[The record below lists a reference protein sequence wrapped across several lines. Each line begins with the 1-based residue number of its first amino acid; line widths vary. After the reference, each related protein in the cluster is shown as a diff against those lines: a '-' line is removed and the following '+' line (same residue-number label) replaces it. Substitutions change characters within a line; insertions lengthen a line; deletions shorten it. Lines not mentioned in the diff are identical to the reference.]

1 MRRSAWIFLAA
12 ILLPSL
18 ALAWLAVR
26 SVRDQQVIL
35 EHQQAIICQDITD
48 ALAKQVQDQV
58 DSARAAF
65 VQTTDQFL
73 QNGYSPRT
81 LATGFNQ
88 KLQPVW
94 KLADVGF
101 AVDLKGVIYSPSMV
115 DGTIAHTFRNEN
127 DRFLTN
133 RENAEIFTQNV
144 APPKVAP
151 KLLQTEQAQTAQQA
165 TPQQSMKSE
174 NQLEVQQATQQR
186 GPQRNQNSA
195 ASTAPAG
202 QSANQRQRA
211 NTGRFSTRT
220 KVRTRSRAFLRKT
233 RQRRCS
239 GPTVSRAPSPTKAR

>member
-26 SVRDQQVIL
+26 SARDQQVIL

-48 ALAKQVQDQV
+48 ALAKKVQDQV

-81 LATGFNQ
+81 LATSFNQ
-88 KLQPVW
+88 RLQPAW

-101 AVDLKGVIYSPSMV
+101 AVDLKGVIYSPSML
-115 DGTIAHTFRNEN
+115 DGATARTFRNEN

-133 RENAEIFTQNV
+133 RENVEVFAQNM
-144 APPKVAP
+144 APPKIAP
-151 KLLQTEQAQTAQQA
+151 KLLQTEQAETAQQA
-165 TPQQSMKSE
+165 TPQQSMQPE
-174 NQLEVQQATQQR
+174 NRPEVQQAPQQT
-186 GPQRNQNSA
+186 GPQLNQNSA
-195 ASTAPAG
+195 ANTAPAG
-202 QSANQRQRA
+202 QSANPRQRA
-211 NTGRFSTRT
+211 NTSDI
-220 KVRTRSRAFLRKT
+220 LN
-233 RQRRCS
+233 
-239 GPTVSRAPSPTKAR
+239 